1 MILKGSY
8 NNYLLIIILGEK
20 LEMKKYNLQTE
31 RNYGID
37 TLRLIAM
44 LGIVILHVLS
54 HGGGIRNTAENNY
67 WISTLLRIIVF
78 PAVNCYGII
87 SGYVCYREDEK
98 NIIMRSI

>member
-37 TLRLIAM
+37 PMSRF
-44 LGIVILHVLS
+44 
-54 HGGGIRNTAENNY
+54 
-67 WISTLLRIIVF
+67 ST
-78 PAVNCYGII
+78 
-87 SGYVCYREDEK
+87 S
-98 NIIMRSI
+98 